1 MSQDWLT
8 RLGRRLRILWM
19 MLAVLLLVSLL
30 PLWLYHQRVLQLS
43 EGQLELNEQ
52 FQQDQVTRSLAQ
64 EVHLFEDSI
73 HQQLIV
79 QREILRLA
87 RLLERVDDPAMESQ
101 VSALLETIVQ
111 NNPNDILYVTAIGRS
126 STGKSAGSVQ
136 ADRDDFVRSA
146 LQRAYQSAIQG
157 AEFHSGPLAIGTE
170 GKPAF
175 ILAAPL
181 LSGQQFHGMIAALIS
196 LDSVLDRL
204 KENSDRG
211 RRDVYLVDRSGR
223 IVAHPD
229 SRKFVPGTDVSTTVA
244 VVAAFKESPE
254 DVRATET
261 RPFEIEENG
270 ERIKMIG
277 TFTPV
282 PGLHWAVIAHRRFD
296 VMRQVAGID
305 ELANQARTIMLFVL
319 VFALVIGYVSA
330 VGLTRP
336 IRGLAAST
344 LAISR
349 GEFKQRAPV
358 QGAAEISQLAET
370 FNLMAG
376 SIEKYIED
384 LKQAAEENREL
395 FIGSIRM
402 LAAAIDEKDPYTRGH
417 SGRVAKYSVIIAEEL
432 GLSPAEIE
440 KLRVSALLHDVG
452 KIGVDDRVL
461 KKPGS
466 LTEEEFGLMKQ
477 HPVKGANIMRPVAQ
491 LKEMLPG
498 IELHHEHMDG
508 KGYPYGL
515 TRDQIPMMAR
525 IIAVADTLDAMTTNR
540 PYQSAK
546 DIQFALDRIRQLTGT
561 KFDPDVV
568 RAFESAITNGRL
580 RLSATLVEV

>member
-1 MSQDWLT
+1 
-8 RLGRRLRILWM
+8 
-19 MLAVLLLVSLL
+19 
-30 PLWLYHQRVLQLS
+30 
-43 EGQLELNEQ
+43 
-52 FQQDQVTRSLAQ
+52 
-64 EVHLFEDSI
+64 
-73 HQQLIV
+73 
-79 QREILRLA
+79 
-87 RLLERVDDPAMESQ
+87 MESQ
-101 VSALLETIVQ
+101 VSALLETFVQ

-157 AEFHSGPLAIGTE
+157 AEFHSGPLAIGAE
-170 GKPAF
+170 AKPAF
-175 ILAAPL
+175 LLAAPL
-181 LSGQQFHGMIAALIS
+181 LSGQQFHGMIATLVS
-196 LDSVLDRL
+196 LESVLDRL
-204 KENSDRG
+204 RDTSTRG
-211 RRDVYLVDRSGR
+211 QRDVYLVDRSGR
-223 IVAHPD
+223 IIAHPD
-229 SRKFVPGTDVSTTVA
+229 TRKFVPGTDVSTSVA

-261 RPFEIEENG
+261 RPFQIEENG
-270 ERIKMIG
+270 ERIQMIG

-296 VMRQVAGID
+296 VMRRVAGID

-319 VFALVIGYVSA
+319 FFALGIGYVSA
-330 VGLTRP
+330 VGLTGP

-358 QGAAEISQLAET
+358 RGAAEISQLAET
-370 FNLMAG
+370 FNVMAG

-384 LKQAAEENREL
+384 LKHAAEENREL

-432 GLSPAEIE
+432 GLPADEIE

-540 PYQSAK
+540 PYQSAM
-546 DIQFALDRIRQLTGT
+546 DIQFALNRIRQLTGT

>member
-1 MSQDWLT
+1 MNLDWLT
-8 RLGRRLRILWM
+8 RLGHRLRIRWM
-19 MLAVLLLVSLL
+19 LLAMLLAASLF
-30 PLWLYHQRVLQLS
+30 PIWLYHQRVLTLS
-43 EGQLELNEQ
+43 ESQLELNEQ
-52 FQQDQVTRSLAQ
+52 LQQAEVTRSLAE
-64 EVHLFEDSI
+64 EVHLFERGI
-73 HQQLIV
+73 RQQLIGS
-79 QREILRLA
+79 RKIFELA
-87 RLLERVDDPAMESQ
+87 RLIHRVDNPALASQ
-101 VSALLETIVQ
+101 VTALLETMVQ
-111 NNPNDILYVTAIGRS
+111 NNPEEILYVTAIGRS
-126 STGKSAGSVQ
+126 SRGQSSGSFD
-136 ADRDDFVRSA
+136 ANTDPFA
-146 LQRAYQSAIQG
+146 KKAMERAFQSAIQG
-157 AEFHSGPLAIGTE
+157 AEFHSDPLAIGPE
-170 GKPAF
+170 SKPAF
-175 ILAAPL
+175 VLAVPL
-181 LSGQQFHGMIAALIS
+181 SSGQQFHGMLAALIS

-204 KENSDRG
+204 RETSTRG
-211 RRDVYLVDRSGR
+211 QRDVYIVDRTGR

-229 SRKFVPGTDVSTTVA
+229 TRAFLPGTDVSTSVR
-244 VVAAFKESPE
+244 VVAEYKASPK
-254 DVRATET
+254 DVRTTET
-261 RPFEIEENG
+261 RPFEIQENG
-270 ERIKMIG
+270 EALEMIG

-282 PGLHWAVIAHRRFD
+282 PDMNWAVIAHRRLS
-296 VMRQVAGID
+296 VMRAVAGIN
-305 ELANQARTIMLFVL
+305 ELQSQAQTVMLIVL
-319 VFALVIGYVSA
+319 LGALVIGWVSA
-330 VGLTRP
+330 VGITQP
-336 IRGLAAST
+336 ISALADST

-349 GEFKQRAPV
+349 GEFGKRAPV
-358 QGAAEISQLAET
+358 QGAAEISQLAST

-376 SIEKYIED
+376 NIETYIEQ

-417 SGRVAKYSVIIAEEL
+417 SGRVAKYSIIIAEEL
-432 GLSPAEIE
+432 GLEGAEIE

-466 LTEEEFGLMKQ
+466 LTEEEFALMKQ
-477 HPVKGANIMRPVAQ
+477 HPAKGANIMRPVAQ

-546 DIQFALDRIRQLTGT
+546 DIQFALDRIRQLSGT
-561 KFDPDVV
+561 KFDPEVV
-568 RAFESAITNGRL
+568 RAFEAAIEHGRL